1 MLLSTKSLRAAVL
14 LAAAATG
21 TACHRGPS
29 GAACTTPAT
38 VRDLSGLDGC
48 GKVLELAGGARLLP
62 NGRVWQGFAATA
74 GQRVTI
80 SYTPLAG
87 VMTACMAGQ
96 SVTVTCIEAAR

>member
-1 MLLSTKSLRAAVL
+1 MLLTI
-14 LAAAATG
+14 ATAG
-21 TACHRGPS
+21 AACHRGPS
-29 GAACTTPAT
+29 AAACTTPAT

-48 GKVLELAGGARLLP
+48 GKVLELAGGVRLLP
-62 NGRVWQGFAATA
+62 NGPVWQGFASTA

-87 VMTACMAGQ
+87 VMTTCMAGQ